1 MRDDV
6 LQSWSAETSRDAD
19 ARVEMRVAA
28 SVRRAIQQAIAA
40 RRGAVRAKREAA
52 AARRETRLADADEA
66 AAQTRVEEL
75 HAQLLAA
82 NRAATTMRTE
92 GERARASLVEVVAAE
107 RSASIYHCV
116 ESIALKLTAT
126 TYALSIESAP
136 LGSQRDHTTPGLR
149 LRGPGG

>member
-40 RRGAVRAKREAA
+40 RREAERAKREAA
-52 AARRETRLADADEA
+52 
-66 AAQTRVEEL
+66 
-75 HAQLLAA
+75 LLAA
-82 NRAATTMRTE
+82 NRAATTMCTE

>member
-1 MRDDV
+1 M

-40 RRGAVRAKREAA
+40 RRVAVRAKREAA

-75 HAQLLAA
+75 HAQLLDA
-82 NRAATTMRTE
+82 RRTKRRRTE
-92 GERARASLVEVVAAE
+92 RLTTLLATSSEDAAHVEV
-107 RSASIYHCV
+107 I
-116 ESIALKLTAT
+116 T
-126 TYALSIESAP
+126 
-136 LGSQRDHTTPGLR
+136 
-149 LRGPGG
+149 